1 MEAPIVTIGETTDQ
15 PQEIEPC
22 QIHDFRQKICNL
34 IIWIKNVKQ
43 VFHSE
48 IIPFYLV
55 FGLCFISSFVWDCLR
70 FLFLVRI
77 PIYSSLT
84 LFSSIK
90 KVERKTR
97 QKVDESMNL

>member
-1 MEAPIVTIGETTDQ
+1 MGIPTIE
-15 PQEIEPC
+15 
-22 QIHDFRQKICNL
+22 R
-34 IIWIKNVKQ
+34 
-43 VFHSE
+43 
-48 IIPFYLV
+48 
-55 FGLCFISSFVWDCLR
+55 LR

>member
-1 MEAPIVTIGETTDQ
+1 MKTSLKERKYVEMHISILESGDGGTTVSYT
-15 PQEIEPC
+15 
-22 QIHDFRQKICNL
+22 HL
-34 IIWIKNVKQ
+34 
-43 VFHSE
+43 
-48 IIPFYLV
+48 

-84 LFSSIK
+84 LFPSIK

-97 QKVDESMNL
+97 QKVDESMNPVSYTHLCLL